1 MVRLFL
7 FCCLLITSFV
17 RADTIHVYCDD
28 WPGFCHRDGK
38 GVYLDV
44 VRAIY
49 EPLGHEVKLH
59 MVPYKRALAVVSQKE
74 GDMAMGVYR
83 GEVPGVHQPDYPDS
97 ADYVSVVMQKRWLPH
112 WAGEH
117 SLKEQEVLWL
127 RGWAF
132 DKFIPEPM
140 RWFEI
145 DSHEM
150 ALQLLIKGR
159 YRYYLTDGAL
169 YPEGQAVARALGSRH
184 AHPDKAGQAGGDLS
198 AEQALRLLP
207 GLSQGAGGAGEQVTA
222 LAVGPDA
229 VIGPLLPCLS
239 LWGSERLGQPVVIDN
254 VLSCLSL
261 WL

>member
-159 YRYYLTDGAL
+159 YRYYLTTGAR
-169 YPEGQAVARALGSRH
+169 QFVVHDAAVTMWSRAGS
-184 AHPDKAGQAGGDLS
+184 
-198 AEQALRLLP
+198 
-207 GLSQGAGGAGEQVTA
+207 
-222 LAVGPDA
+222 
-229 VIGPLLPCLS
+229 
-239 LWGSERLGQPVVIDN
+239 
-254 VLSCLSL
+254 
-261 WL
+261 

>member
-59 MVPYKRALAVVSQKE
+59 MVPHKRALAVVSQKE

-169 YPEGQAVARALGSRH
+169 YPEGSLPPELVQVFLRWIPTYPIFADTPKGRQLHGLWDPGMRTLIRQG
-184 AHPDKAGQAGGDLS
+184 KL
-198 AEQALRLLP
+198 AEIYRQNKLYDYYQDFLR
-207 GLSQGAGGAGEQVTA
+207 EQVVRA
-222 LAVGPDA
+222 NKP
-229 VIGPLLPCLS
+229 
-239 LWGSERLGQPVVIDN
+239 QP
-254 VLSCLSL
+254 
-261 WL
+261 